1 MDTEELLSAIRDE
14 AHLLVGASRM
24 LSEAVLR
31 ATLDEHGPRLEELVA
46 ELQGRLGVRDLV
58 CL

>member
-1 MDTEELLSAIRDE
+1 MAAIRDE

-24 LSEAVLR
+24 LSEETLR
-31 ATLDEHGPRLEELVA
+31 GMLEEHGPRLEGVVA
-46 ELQGRLGVRDLV
+46 DLQGRIGVRDLV